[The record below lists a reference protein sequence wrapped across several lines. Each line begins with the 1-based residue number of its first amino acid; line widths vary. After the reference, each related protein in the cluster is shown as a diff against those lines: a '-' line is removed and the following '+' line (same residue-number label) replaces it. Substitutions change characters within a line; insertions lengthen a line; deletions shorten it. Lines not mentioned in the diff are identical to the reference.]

1 MSNRG
6 YTILFSVIA
15 ALVIIRSSTYLV
27 REWEQA
33 IVIELGKPKRTVTE
47 AGLHFKIPMIE
58 NVVRF
63 EKRLLEYDAEPRA
76 LITGDKQ
83 QVVVDNYSRWKIV
96 DPLKF
101 YQSVRTVNGAV
112 SRLDDVIYSALREIL
127 GQRTL
132 KDLISIQRSE
142 ICQKALDISNETM
155 AREGYGIEVVDVR
168 IKRADLPEKNTRNV
182 FARMR
187 TEREQ
192 LAKKYRAEGEEEARK
207 IRSEAEKEAR
217 IILANAKKESEIL
230 RGSGDALSTKIYA
243 KAYNQDP
250 IFYEFVRTLDSYKKI
265 FKDETA
271 VYLTPDSKILKLL
284 KKGQ

>member
-1 MSNRG
+1 MSNKG
-6 YTILFSVIA
+6 YTILFSIIA
-15 ALVIIRSSTYLV
+15 ALIAIKSSTYIV
-27 REWEQA
+27 QEWQQV
-33 IVIELGKPKRTVTE
+33 IVIELGKPKRTVTT
-47 AGLHFKIPMIE
+47 AGLHFKWPVIE
-58 NVVRF
+58 SVERF
-63 EKRLLEYDAEPRA
+63 EKRLLEYDADPRV

-83 QVVVDNYSRWKIV
+83 QVLVDNYSRWKII

-127 GQRTL
+127 GQHTL
-132 KDLISIQRSE
+132 KDLISVQRSE
-142 ICQKALDISNETM
+142 LCEKALEISNETI

-207 IRSEAEKEAR
+207 IRSEAQKEAR
-217 IILANAKKESEIL
+217 IISANAKKESEIL
-230 RGSGDALSTKIYA
+230 RGSGDAESTKIYA
-243 KAYNQDP
+243 RAYNQDP
-250 IFYEFVRTLDSYKKI
+250 EFYEFVRTLDSYKKI
-265 FKDETA
+265 FKDETS

-284 KKGQ
+284 KRGQ